1 MSGLWDEVEAERHVG
16 ELALRVYSSHLL
28 GRDPSLVL
36 HGGGNTSLKLR
47 EMDVLGDEHEILYVK
62 GSGWDLATIEA
73 AGFAPVVMAHLLG
86 LGALESLSDER
97 MVNELATHVTRAGAP
112 APSIEAILHALLPH
126 RFVDHTHAD
135 ALLALSD
142 TAVGPARIASLYGDA
157 VVVVPYVMPGFD
169 LARACAR
176 EFPRQAH
183 AGTIGSARQND
194 RRPGPLPVQ
203 HCPCRSS

>member
-1 MSGLWDEVEAERHVG
+1 MHSLWDDEEAKRWPG
-16 ELALRVYSSHLL
+16 DLGQRVYSSRLL
-28 GRDPSLVL
+28 GREPSLVL
-36 HGGGNTSLKLR
+36 HGGGNTSVKVR
-47 EMDVLGDEHEILYVK
+47 EPDALGTERDILYVK

-135 ALLALSD
+135 ALLALCL
-142 TAVGPARIASLYGDA
+142 LYTS
-157 VVVVPYVMPGFD
+157 PS
-169 LARACAR
+169 
-176 EFPRQAH
+176 PR
-183 AGTIGSARQND
+183 D
-194 RRPGPLPVQ
+194 
-203 HCPCRSS
+203 